1 MEAESERSGPLT
13 SSNRRRKPL
22 SDSTNVVI
30 PTSSVPLRK
39 LSSSLSAPPRKPL
52 SDSTNFVIST
62 SSVLRNL
69 SSSLAAPPPFPNP
82 VQKPK
87 PNPNGNSKPYSS
99 SKTKPDVNPSKSDNT
114 SIGSSSHNP
123 NSAQIAKTP
132 TRASVADSGNRSEE
146 VVESIKVYKRRET
159 AVKTKDKGKAVDGP
173 LTYSSLRKTK
183 DGENSD
189 AMPFSPLLQKTK
201 DKRKAVAVPF
211 DCSLVDKRRD
221 KGKAIAV
228 SFSHLGKTKD
238 NGKAVS
244 VPIAFPS
251 LVNTRNKSKAFDMPF
266 SCPPLP
272 RTKKIRLNAIF
283 RSSQMNQQWYWILL
297 GGSYH
302 VNASDALLYIPPL
315 PNRTEFNGV
324 GDVGLSKSRTVPPPN
339 NKKKRCCLLEEQDV
353 STHDLPQEFVELQRA
368 YFKDVDDFE
377 LAEEEVSESE
387 LDQEG
392 EKKCYNHDEVEA
404 P

>member
-1 MEAESERSGPLT
+1 M
-13 SSNRRRKPL
+13 
-22 SDSTNVVI
+22 
-30 PTSSVPLRK
+30 
-39 LSSSLSAPPRKPL
+39 
-52 SDSTNFVIST
+52 
-62 SSVLRNL
+62 
-69 SSSLAAPPPFPNP
+69 
-82 VQKPK
+82 
-87 PNPNGNSKPYSS
+87 
-99 SKTKPDVNPSKSDNT
+99 
-114 SIGSSSHNP
+114 
-123 NSAQIAKTP
+123 
-132 TRASVADSGNRSEE
+132 
-146 VVESIKVYKRRET
+146 
-159 AVKTKDKGKAVDGP
+159 DGP

-183 DGENSD
+183 DSENSD
-189 AMPFSPLLQKTK
+189 AMPFSPPLQKTK

-266 SCPPLP
+266 SCPPLT
-272 RTKKIRLNAIF
+272 RTKKI
-283 RSSQMNQQWYWILL
+283 
-297 GGSYH
+297 
-302 VNASDALLYIPPL
+302 
-315 PNRTEFNGV
+315 RTEFNGV

-353 STHDLPQEFVELQRA
+353 STHDLPQEFIELQRA

>member
-1 MEAESERSGPLT
+1 MEAESERSGQLT

-30 PTSSVPLRK
+30 PTSSVLRK
-39 LSSSLSAPPRKPL
+39 
-52 SDSTNFVIST
+52 
-62 SSVLRNL
+62 L

-87 PNPNGNSKPYSS
+87 PNPNANSKPYSS
-99 SKTKPDVNPSKSDNT
+99 SKTKPDTNPSKSDT
-114 SIGSSSHNP
+114 SIGSSSYNP

-132 TRASVADSGNRSEE
+132 TRASVADSGNKSEE
-146 VVESIKVYKRRET
+146 VFESIKVYKRRET
-159 AVKTKDKGKAVDGP
+159 ADKTKDKGKAVDGP
-173 LTYSSLRKTK
+173 LTYSSVRKTK
-183 DGENSD
+183 DSENSD

-201 DKRKAVAVPF
+201 DKRKEVAVPF

-228 SFSHLGKTKD
+228 SFSHLGKSKD

-272 RTKKIRLNAIF
+272 RTKKI
-283 RSSQMNQQWYWILL
+283 W
-297 GGSYH
+297 
-302 VNASDALLYIPPL
+302 
-315 PNRTEFNGV
+315 TEFNGV

-339 NKKKRCCLLEEQDV
+339 NKKKRRCLLEERDV

-387 LDQEG
+387 LDHES
-392 EKKCYNHDEVEA
+392 EKKCYNHDEVGA

>member
-13 SSNRRRKPL
+13 SSSRRRKPL

-30 PTSSVPLRK
+30 PTSSVLLRK
-39 LSSSLSAPPRKPL
+39 PSSSLSAPPRKPL
-52 SDSTNFVIST
+52 SDSTNLAIST
-62 SSVLRNL
+62 SSVLRKL

-87 PNPNGNSKPYSS
+87 PNPNGNSKPYCS
-99 SKTKPDVNPSKSDNT
+99 SKTKPDANPSKSDNT
-114 SIGSSSHNP
+114 SIGSSSHDP
-123 NSAQIAKTP
+123 DSAQIAKTP
-132 TRASVADSGNRSEE
+132 TRACVADSGNRSEE
-146 VVESIKVYKRRET
+146 LIESIKVYKRRET
-159 AVKTKDKGKAVDGP
+159 ADKTKDKGKAVDGP

-183 DGENSD
+183 DSENSD

-211 DCSLVDKRRD
+211 DCSLADKRRD

-238 NGKAVS
+238 NGKVVS
-244 VPIAFPS
+244 VSIAFPP

-272 RTKKIRLNAIF
+272 RTKKIRT
-283 RSSQMNQQWYWILL
+283 
-297 GGSYH
+297 YH
-302 VNASDALLYIPPL
+302 VNASDALLYVPPL

-339 NKKKRCCLLEEQDV
+339 NKKERRCLLEEPDV
-353 STHDLPQEFVELQRA
+353 STHALPQEFVELQRA

-387 LDQEG
+387 LDHEG